1 MASVLIATDDFC
13 ALEKPLWPRLMAV
26 ALNRDEKPSRGRRP
40 HVFSAD

>member
-26 ALNRDEKPSRGRRP
+26 ALNRDEKAKPRP
-40 HVFSAD
+40 ATACV